1 MIVSLLTGPQRI
13 FSSAMYVSKSI
24 NKDTIIST
32 HKPKQMGYQH
42 FASDIS
48 ANQCIYMTHT
58 ILKGSH
64 LESVVKKREKNPDP
78 KPTKQKKTSKE
89 WFLKSQ

>member
-1 MIVSLLTGPQRI
+1 MIVSLLTVPKRI

-32 HKPKQMGYQH
+32 HKPKRMGYQH

-48 ANQCIYMTHT
+48 ANQCIYKTH
-58 ILKGSH
+58 IIFKGSH

-78 KPTKQKKTSKE
+78 KPTKQKKH
-89 WFLKSQ
+89 LKNGF

>member
-1 MIVSLLTGPQRI
+1 MIVSLLIDLETYIADENILLGT
-13 FSSAMYVSKSI
+13 V

-32 HKPKQMGYQH
+32 HKPKRMGYQH

-48 ANQCIYMTHT
+48 ANQCIYKTH
-58 ILKGSH
+58 IIFKGSH

-78 KPTKQKKTSKE
+78 KPTKQKKH
-89 WFLKSQ
+89 LKNGF